1 MFVAVLVL
9 QRNFEKSLSWN
20 ISDIMSEYD
29 VWLVIS
35 VLLPI
40 SLFRLHDNM
49 PIITPGFAF
58 ITRVFGCYNYRVL
71 DPVRKPK
78 TITFDAEIP
87 IGENPEGDLQCVK
100 GIVHYFVPSQEKS
113 PIDDHKYF
121 VSGKIVS
128 ISEEHHNEEND
139 LLDYDFQIE
148 ALTVCLI
155 IIIFL
160 YVYLTLLN
168 ISFFLCLTSM
178 THLEAMS
185 RLWDRCVDIHVR
197 QVDHIII
204 FNRPLKELLI
214 GTSTSTS
221 LNIS

>member
-1 MFVAVLVL
+1 MFIAMLVL
-9 QRNFEKSLSWN
+9 PRNFEVSLSWN
-20 ISDIMSEYD
+20 ISDIISEYD
-29 VWLVIS
+29 VCLVILVS
-35 VLLPI
+35 LSI
-40 SLFRLHDNM
+40 SLFCLHDNM
-49 PIITPGFAF
+49 PTITHGFAG
-58 ITRVFGCYNYRVL
+58 VFGCYNYCVL
-71 DPVRKPK
+71 DPMRKPK

-87 IGENPEGDLQCVK
+87 IGENPDSDLQCVK

-128 ISEEHHNEEND
+128 ISEEHQNEEND

-155 IIIFL
+155 IIIITFL

-168 ISFFLCLTSM
+168 ISFFLCLMLM

-185 RLWDRCVDIHVR
+185 RLWTGV
-197 QVDHIII
+197 
-204 FNRPLKELLI
+204 
-214 GTSTSTS
+214 
-221 LNIS
+221 